1 MELLLFLLGVFV
13 ISISGAMMPGPVMA
27 TAIAIG
33 VRKRYAGLALAVGH
47 GIVEF
52 PLIFLIMLGLDKLL
66 KSTRAQMIIGLVGGI
81 LLVGMAIQMVISLK
95 NSEDAESTAFKDS
108 PILAGMILS
117 VSNPYFI
124 LWWATIGLALANE
137 ARGFGIWAFVL
148 FAFVHWFCDCV
159 CLGALAWTSF
169 KGTKWLGTR
178 GRRIV
183 MLVCSGAVALFG
195 LLFIYKS
202 ASTLLNIVSSAK

>member
-1 MELLLFLLGVFV
+1 MALLFFLLKVFV

-27 TAIAIG
+27 TAIALG
-33 VRKRYAGLALAVGH
+33 VRKRYAGLVLAVGH

-66 KSTRAQMIIGLVGGI
+66 KSNRAQVGISLVGGI
-81 LLVGMAIQMVISLK
+81 LLVGMAIQMVMSLK
-95 NSEDAESTAFKDS
+95 KSQNTESTTLKDS

-124 LWWATIGLALANE
+124 LWWATIGLALANQ

-159 CLGALAWTSF
+159 CLGALTWTSF

-178 GRRIV
+178 GQRIV
-183 MLVCSGAVALFG
+183 MLTCSGAVALFG
-195 LLFIYKS
+195 LLFIYK
-202 ASTLLNIVSSAK
+202 AAATLLNIVSSPI